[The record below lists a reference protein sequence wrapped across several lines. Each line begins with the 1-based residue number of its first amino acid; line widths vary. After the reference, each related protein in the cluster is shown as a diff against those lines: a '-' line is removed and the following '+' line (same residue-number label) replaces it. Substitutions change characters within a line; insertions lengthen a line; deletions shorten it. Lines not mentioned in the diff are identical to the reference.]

1 MKTSLKFA
9 VIAIAVATSF
19 NAFADTK
26 ISNTLSGPSA
36 ESFGQNYVNAKNET
50 SQTMSNFGKSYIDAK
65 NGVQSSYVKNDPT
78 GTPLAAG
85 SINVSAGSLP
95 ANTPVNV
102 QSNDGKI
109 TTVAASTLSPAVQ
122 VSVPHVDAI
131 INSPSLKGGQQSHDH
146 GHTHN
151 GGQGNGESNA
161 ANTNSAHGMG
171 GANHIGGGAAQS
183 GSQNVG
189 HW

>member
-1 MKTSLKFA
+1 MKNSLKFA
-9 VIAIAVATSF
+9 VIVIAVATSF
-19 NAFADTK
+19 STFANEQINVVAGDHRASNIEQYAEQMGHLERMGNAVSDAASK
-26 ISNTLSGPSA
+26 SISQA
-36 ESFGQNYVNAKNET
+36 
-50 SQTMSNFGKSYIDAK
+50 
-65 NGVQSSYVKNDPT
+65 YVKNDPT

-102 QSNDGKI
+102 QTNDGKI

>member
-1 MKTSLKFA
+1 MKNSLKFA

-19 NAFADTK
+19 STFADEQINVVAGDHRASNIEQYAEQMGHLERMGNAVSDAASK
-26 ISNTLSGPSA
+26 SISQA
-36 ESFGQNYVNAKNET
+36 
-50 SQTMSNFGKSYIDAK
+50 
-65 NGVQSSYVKNDPT
+65 YVKNDPT

-85 SINVSAGSLP
+85 SINVSAGTPP

-102 QSNDGKI
+102 QTNDGKI

-146 GHTHN
+146 GHMHN

-161 ANTNSAHGMG
+161 ANTNSAHGLG

-183 GSQNVG
+183 GSQNVD